1 MEICK
6 FDGIQDEE
14 LDKLQVLN
22 YEILDFLLGTLDS
35 ELLEPSKKINK
46 IKIPDLKHK
55 TKRIINRII
64 AYLYNNH
71 LTLF

>member
-46 IKIPDLKHK
+46 IKQLLRTNIKFM
-55 TKRIINRII
+55 
-64 AYLYNNH
+64 
-71 LTLF
+71 LTIW